1 MLGTAVEKGDGV
13 SGIVLRV
20 RALGLRRGER
30 GVLADVT
37 FDVPRGELV
46 ALMGPSGSGKT
57 TILRVV
63 AGLEPFQSG
72 TVQVEDLAIDGGAWI
87 TPIALGALRRKVG
100 MVFQF
105 HHLFEHLP
113 AIKNVWLAP
122 VHAHGVPLREAERRA
137 RELLAALGVEHRAAA
152 LPREL
157 SGGEAQRVAIA
168 RALAVDP
175 PLLLMDEPTSSLD
188 PARRMELRDLLR
200 GLLRDGRTLIVA
212 THDEE
217 FARSCAT
224 RVLRVMEGRVFE
236 EG

>member
-1 MLGTAVEKGDGV
+1 V
-13 SGIVLRV
+13 STIVLRV
-20 RALGLRRGER
+20 QALGLRRGMR
-30 GVLADVT
+30 DVLEGVT

-57 TILRVV
+57 TILRVI

-72 TVQVEDLAIDGGAWI
+72 TVQVEDLAIDSGAWL
-87 TPIALGALRRKVG
+87 TPTTVRALRRKVG

-122 VHAHGVPLREAERRA
+122 VHAYGVPLREAERRA
-137 RELLAALGVEHRAAA
+137 RELLAVLGVEHRAAA

-175 PLLLMDEPTSSLD
+175 PLLLMDEPTASLD
-188 PARRMELRDLLR
+188 QARRMELRDLLR

-217 FARSCAT
+217 FARGCAS
-224 RVLRVMEGRVFE
+224 RVLRVIEGRVFE

>member
-1 MLGTAVEKGDGV
+1 MSGV
-13 SGIVLRV
+13 VLRV
-20 RALGLRRGER
+20 ETLSLRRGMR
-30 GVLADVT
+30 DVLEGVT

-72 TVQVEDLAIDGGAWI
+72 TVQVEDLAIDSGAWL
-87 TPIALGALRRKVG
+87 TPATVRALRRKVG

-122 VHAHGVPLREAERRA
+122 VHAYGVPLREAERRA
-137 RELLAALGVEHRAAA
+137 RELLTVLGVEHRSAA

-175 PLLLMDEPTSSLD
+175 PLLLMDEPTASLD
-188 PARRMELRDLLR
+188 QARRMELRDLLR
-200 GLLRDGRTLIVA
+200 GLLRDGRTLVVA

-217 FARSCAT
+217 FARGCAT
-224 RVLRVMEGRVFE
+224 RVLRVGEGRVFE